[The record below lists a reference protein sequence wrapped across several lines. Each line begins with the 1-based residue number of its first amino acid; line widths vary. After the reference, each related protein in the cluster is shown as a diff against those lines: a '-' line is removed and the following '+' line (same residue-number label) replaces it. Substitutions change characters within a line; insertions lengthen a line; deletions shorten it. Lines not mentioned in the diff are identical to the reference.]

1 MRLTRAAD
9 YAIRVLV
16 YLTEIPQSDRAT
28 RQDIIENTGVP
39 GAFLNKLVQRLVRA
53 GFIAARPGVGGGCTL
68 AAPATGISVLQV
80 IETMDGPLQI
90 SECLAEGSK
99 CPRVSFCNFRR
110 LLLEMQQE
118 MARLL
123 GATTLADLAGHEDG
137 GLPCLPDG
145 RCCCDPGTRQPPR

>member
-1 MRLTRAAD
+1 MRLTRASD

-16 YLTEIPQSDRAT
+16 YLTEIPQSARAT

-53 GFIAARPGVGGGCTL
+53 QFISARPGVGGGCTL
-68 AAPATGISVLQV
+68 AAPATRISVLQV

-90 SECLAEGSK
+90 SECLAEDLR
-99 CPRVSFCNFRR
+99 CPHVSSCNFRS
-110 LLLEMQQE
+110 LLLQMQLE

-123 GATTLADLAGHEDG
+123 SATTLADMARHDG
-137 GLPCLPDG
+137 GPHCLPDG
-145 RCCCDPGTRQPPR
+145 PCCCDPTTRQLPR